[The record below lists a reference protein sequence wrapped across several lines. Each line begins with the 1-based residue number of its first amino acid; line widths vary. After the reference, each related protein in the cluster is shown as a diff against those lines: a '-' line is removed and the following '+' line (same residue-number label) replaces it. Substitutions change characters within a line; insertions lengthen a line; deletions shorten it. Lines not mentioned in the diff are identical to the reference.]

1 MQPRALIYITALF
14 STGIVLG
21 CESDRALRPSLDSVP
36 GIHHVLV
43 PGDPG
48 VITVMGG
55 LNNPRGLAFA
65 SNGALYVAEAGRGS
79 SVAGCFGAAPPA
91 ACTCTTAGEFTP
103 QRVCYGPTGSVSRLR
118 KGIQERI
125 VTGLPSYANSAG
137 RAEGP
142 NDVAALGTGNAH
154 VTIGLETSPLLRD
167 AVSVTR
173 PEFARFGRVAR
184 VTQDNEWWLVAD
196 VAAYEKEF
204 NPDPRI
210 VDSNPFGLL
219 AIPGGMVVVDAGGNT
234 LLRLAPDKELSLL
247 AVMPQVAAATS
258 RDAVPTSV
266 AIGPDGAY
274 YVGALTGVPWVDG
287 SASVYRLVEGEAPQI
302 FRGGFKAIIDI
313 AFDAAGNLFVL
324 QHLSGAGP
332 PAGSHGPGLLVRV
345 SPDGAVR
352 DTLIKDLNR
361 ATSVALG
368 PDGRIYIA
376 HLGLSVG
383 GGEVLRIEQ

>member
-1 MQPRALIYITALF
+1 MQPRTLICLTALLSAGF
-14 STGIVLG
+14 VVG
-21 CESDRALRPSLDSVP
+21 CESDRPLRPSFDSSTP
-36 GIHHVLV
+36 RAVLV
-43 PGDPG
+43 PGDAG
-48 VITVMGG
+48 VIPVMGG

-65 SNGALYVAEAGRGS
+65 PNGALYVAEAGRGTL
-79 SVAGCFGAAPPA
+79 VAGCFNATPPA
-91 ACTCTTAGEFTP
+91 ACTCTAAGEFTP
-103 QRVCYGPTGSVSRLR
+103 QRVCYGPTGSVSQLR
-118 KGIQERI
+118 KGIQGRI
-125 VTGLPSYANSAG
+125 VTGLPSYANSMG

-142 NDVAALGTGNAH
+142 NDVAMVGAGNVH

-167 AVSVTR
+167 AVSITR

-184 VTQDNEWWLVAD
+184 VTLDNEWWFVAD
-196 VAAYEKEF
+196 IAAYEKAF

-219 AIPGGMVVVDAGGNT
+219 ARPGGMVVVDAGGNS
-234 LLRLAPDKELSLL
+234 LLRLEPDNDLSLL
-247 AVMPQVAAATS
+247 AVLPQVAAAAS

-302 FRGGFKAIIDI
+302 FRTGFKAIIDI

-332 PAGSHGPGLLVRV
+332 PAAAHGPGLLIRV
-345 SPDGAVR
+345 SSDGAVR
-352 DTLIKDLNR
+352 DTLIKELNR
-361 ATSVALG
+361 PTSVALG
-368 PDGRIYIA
+368 PDNRIYIA

-383 GGEVLRIEQ
+383 GGEVLRIDQ